1 MGRNGGHQW
10 GVSMAAYG
18 EVLMATDIR
27 VTRGKV
33 GNY

>member
-18 EVLMATDIR
+18 EVLMATD
-27 VTRGKV
+27 TR
-33 GNY
+33 YS